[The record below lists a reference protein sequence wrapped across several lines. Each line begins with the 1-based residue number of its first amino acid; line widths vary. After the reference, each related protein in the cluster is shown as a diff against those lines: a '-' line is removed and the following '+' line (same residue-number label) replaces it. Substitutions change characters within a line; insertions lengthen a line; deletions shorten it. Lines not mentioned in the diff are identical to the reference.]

1 MHPVASDFTGNFSM
15 NISCKHHNQTNE
27 TYEYVMTLDTEID
40 LVSTLTV
47 NEAIRL
53 VIVINKLNV
62 AVKGVIDTAV
72 GAISYWRINLALVG
86 ALLLIKPYINIFL
99 SNGFDLNWL
108 I

>member
-1 MHPVASDFTGNFSM
+1 
-15 NISCKHHNQTNE
+15 
-27 TYEYVMTLDTEID
+27 MTLDTEID

-99 SNGFDLNWL
+99 SHKFNMIVL